1 MIDCPNCRGP
11 MATQSVEAQGGA
23 RGEVQIDACASCSVF
38 WFDSAEDL
46 RLTPKAVIGL
56 FRYIGTAATAHNPLA
71 STFACP
77 RCRRTLAF
85 THDVTRT
92 TRFTYWRC
100 QDGHGKLITFTQFL
114 AEKNFLRPPSPAEL
128 ARLRDSV
135 RQIAC
140 SQCGAPIDLRSE
152 SACAHC
158 GAPITLI
165 DPRSVAEALQ
175 DLDHRMAPAAPPAA
189 TMASQ
194 LSSAQI
200 DALFDAQ
207 RMAERHDH
215 TDLVAVGVAA
225 VGALLGA
232 WLRS

>member
-1 MIDCPNCRGP
+1 MINCPNCRGP
-11 MATQSVEAQGGA
+11 MAAQTVEAQGGA
-23 RGEVQIDACASCSVF
+23 LQVDACASCSVF
-38 WFDSAEDL
+38 WFDTAEDL

-56 FRYIGTAATAHNPLA
+56 FRYIGTAATTHNPLA
-71 STFACP
+71 STLTCP
-77 RCRRTLAF
+77 RCRHTLAF

-114 AEKNFLRPPSPAEL
+114 AEKNFLRPPSPDEL

-140 SQCGAPIDLRSE
+140 SQCGAPIDLRTQ

-165 DPRSVAEALQ
+165 DPQSVAKALQ
-175 DLDHRMAPAAPPAA
+175 DLDQRVTPAAPPASA
-189 TMASQ
+189 MTSR
-194 LSSAQI
+194 LSDAQV
-200 DALFDAQ
+200 DALFDAE
-207 RMAERHDH
+207 RMAKRSEH

-225 VGALLGA
+225 VGALLGR
-232 WLRS
+232 WLSS

>member
-11 MATQSVEAQGGA
+11 MTTQSVDAQGVAGTQ
-23 RGEVQIDACASCSVF
+23 QIDACATCSVF

-100 QDGHGKLITFTQFL
+100 GQGHGKLITFTQFL

-128 ARLRDSV
+128 ARLRDTV

-140 SQCGAPIDLRSE
+140 SQCGAPIDLRTQ

-165 DPRSVAEALQ
+165 DPQSVATALH
-175 DLDHRMAPAAPPAA
+175 DLDQRVTPAAPPASA
-189 TMASQ
+189 MPAR
-194 LSSAQI
+194 LSDAQV
-200 DALFDAQ
+200 DALFDAE
-207 RMAERHDH
+207 RMAQRDGHA
-215 TDLVAVGVAA
+215 DLVAVGVAA
-225 VGALLGA
+225 VGALLGC
-232 WLRS
+232 WFSS